1 MRFRLRT
8 LLILSATIPLLL
20 GGAWLVEWSGF
31 STNCGGNNAAKSYV
45 REYGIV
51 MTMLAEESSAK
62 QFSLGAATPT
72 QRLRLAGIK
81 TGWGVT
87 EGDIFLSAEPLRLSD
102 TKNRRIVVICSR
114 PFTNVPR
121 YLFHRA
127 APRHAVAFSD
137 GSTALISAKEF
148 AAIDRAT
155 FRRASE
161 IAHAAR

>member
-8 LLILSATIPLLL
+8 LLILSATVPPLL
-20 GGAWLVEWSGF
+20 GGAWLFEWSGF
-31 STNCGGNNAAKSYV
+31 STNCGGNNAAKTYV
-45 REYGIV
+45 REYGMV

-62 QFSLGAATPT
+62 QFSLDAATPT
-72 QRLRLAGIK
+72 QRLRLASIK

-87 EGDIFLSAEPLRLSD
+87 AGDIFISAEPLRLSD
-102 TKNRRIVVICSR
+102 TKNRRVVVICSR

-127 APRHAVAFSD
+127 APSHAVAFGD
-137 GSTALISAKEF
+137 GSTALVNAQEL